1 MCSVQK
7 IRQERELQNAM
18 GQAGGFQALT
28 GVFKLSPQ
36 ESEEMPSRYLG
47 EEHSWQRGGRCKGLE
62 AGTLTHV
69 LQC

>member
-1 MCSVQK
+1 
-7 IRQERELQNAM
+7 M